1 MTEFKK
7 INIKINHIRTK
18 FNFTQILNHFHLKY
32 DEDWKNRRVTGRI
45 IKLLTL
51 IPANEIKNAI
61 NLNIG
66 ENEFKLSKFERDIL
80 KKYIIADLDYVN
92 IEILN
97 VLDLL
102 LIKVIVSKR
111 NKIPKKT
118 KKKKRFKE

>member
-1 MTEFKK
+1 MEKG
-7 INIKINHIRTK
+7 
-18 FNFTQILNHFHLKY
+18 
-32 DEDWKNRRVTGRI
+32 RVTGRI

-97 VLDLL
+97 V
-102 LIKVIVSKR
+102 
-111 NKIPKKT
+111 
-118 KKKKRFKE
+118 